1 MTDIFV
7 DRFMRFNVGQGVVRL
22 DFARIEDVDGDKN
35 EIKMSPSNRM
45 VMPLDGFMHFADQV
59 EKLKGK
65 ILEQSG
71 SAEAPKKEKK
81 AKNSKS

>member
-1 MTDIFV
+1 MSDIFV

-35 EIKMSPSNRM
+35 EIKMSPSSRM

-59 EKLKGK
+59 DKLKAK
-65 ILEQSG
+65 ILEQSEL
-71 SAEAPKKEKK
+71 AEAPKKEKK
-81 AKNSKS
+81 GKKGKV